1 MNEFKGT
8 PGPWDFSWHVQPNG
22 CPTVGHKGLM
32 VCMVAHSA
40 KEPSQK
46 ETALADAAL
55 IAAAPEL
62 LQALQM
68 MLDDEC
74 PLTGNPTRQRL
85 IEHWQYELEQ
95 GNGYAENAL
104 FALRTVA
111 KALGEK
117 S

>member
-8 PGPWDFSWHVQPNG
+8 PGPWI
-22 CPTVGHKGLM
+22 L
-32 VCMVAHSA
+32 AHSTVIGRGMNSICSMLGCVDMPVPKA
-40 KEPSQK
+40 N
-46 ETALADAAL
+46 AAL

-74 PLTGNPTRQRL
+74 PLTGNPTRERL

-117 S
+117 P

>member
-8 PGPWDFSWHVQPNG
+8 PGPWKVVSDSPEGSEIESEHESPFWAFVSYDTPEAERTPN
-22 CPTVGHKGLM
+22 
-32 VCMVAHSA
+32 A
-40 KEPSQK
+40 K
-46 ETALADAAL
+46 L

-62 LQALQM
+62 LQALQI
-68 MLDDEC
+68 MLDDQC
-74 PLTGNPTRQRL
+74 PLTGNPTRERL

-117 S
+117 P